1 MKISKF
7 TVAAM
12 LLVLIVAGAM
22 AVNILTNN
30 KVSPTKDFAQCI
42 AASGAKMYG
51 AYWCSHCQ
59 EQKAMFGDNWQ
70 YMNYIECGVPNG
82 NGQTEVCRAAGVT
95 SYPTWDF
102 NGTRVLG
109 TQTIDQL
116 SARTGCTLKQA

>member
-7 TVAAM
+7 AIIA
-12 LLVLIVAGAM
+12 LLFILIVAGAM
-22 AVNILTNN
+22 AVNILTGS
-30 KVSPTKDFAQCI
+30 KPSATKEFAQCV

-51 AYWCSHCQ
+51 AYWCPHCQ
-59 EQKAMFGDNWQ
+59 DQKALFGDNWQ
-70 YMNYIECGVPNG
+70 YMNYIECGVVNS

-109 TQTIDQL
+109 VQTIDQL
-116 SARTGCTLKQA
+116 GARTGCVLK

>member
-7 TVAAM
+7 TIIAI
-12 LLVLIVAGAM
+12 LFVLIVAGAA
-22 AVNILTNN
+22 AVNILTS
-30 KVSPTKDFAQCI
+30 KSLATKEFAQCI

-51 AYWCSHCQ
+51 AYWCTHCQ
-59 EQKAMFGDNWQ
+59 DQKAMFGDSWQ
-70 YMNYIECGVPNG
+70 YTNYIECGVVNS

-109 TQTIDQL
+109 TLTLAQL
-116 SARTGCTLKQA
+116 STRTGCILK